1 MQAIVAL
8 AIALGSA
15 ILSGVAA
22 TWYQLRRQRARPYAV
37 ALCYTRELFG
47 DQAMVSIPGSVTEQL
62 SLSVYLAGYGAAVAQ
77 LSLVREAAQACT
89 EFQAQGQPLRDA
101 LAEVVAA
108 IERGDDD
115 ARLKA
120 SLRSP
125 LRMPLFDKFLMAAAK
140 GRALADNDELAK
152 QNERAKH
159 LNKQWELEGKPPADV
174 PMFESP
180 AGDGSFQFGLPGGP
194 VVVGRDVN
202 MWPVAQY
209 QQLPPFFQALRFL
222 DPPLLRESF
231 ERLVNLLAR
240 DLQLAAKALPH
251 LSDLLAEHYRCV
263 SRLYL
268 ANYGA
273 VPMMIQAGGT
283 IQVRQADRPPLEISC
298 QLATLADDD
307 GIARTENGYLLS
319 ANAEIAIGFVSKV
332 ELQGESAELQDAL
345 RTADQ
350 KPCEVRTEF
359 KCVSSAWTGA
369 KTVRSRWAPSNFSTP
384 GPRA

>member
-37 ALCYTRELFG
+37 ALYYTRELFG
-47 DQAMVSIPGSVTEQL
+47 DQAMVSVPGSVAEQL

-77 LSLVREAAQACT
+77 LSLVREAAQACA

-108 IERGDDD
+108 IERRDDD

-120 SLRSP
+120 ALRSP
-125 LRMPLFDKFLMAAAK
+125 LQMPLFDKFLMAAAK

-159 LNKQWELEGKPPADV
+159 LNKKWELEGKPPADV

-231 ERLVNLLAR
+231 ERLANLLTR
-240 DLQLAAKALPH
+240 DLQLAAEALPH

-263 SRLYL
+263 CRLYL

-283 IQVRQADRPPLEISC
+283 IQVRQADRSPLEISC
-298 QLATLADDD
+298 QLVTLADDD

-350 KPCEVRTEF
+350 KPWEVRTEF
-359 KCVSSAWTGA
+359 KCVSSAWTGT